1 MRSTRLPTESPVKW
15 GDRKTER
22 ARAERATLFCLIRE
36 RSFKSFNLLLLLLL
50 LLLGLKELN
59 NDVPDTTVTE
69 EPVEPDGSTG
79 STTVLIVE
87 RRDLANLVGIGETS
101 VDDVK
106 ASTDGDPDVANNW
119 STVETNASEVSVVPD
134 VAPVVLS
141 DFRESAIGPPETN
154 GEVVREPS

>member
-1 MRSTRLPTESPVKW
+1 MKW

-36 RSFKSFNLLLLLLL
+36 RSFKSFNLLL

-134 VAPVVLS
+134 VAPAVLS
-141 DFRESAIGPPETN
+141 DFHESAICPAETN
-154 GEVVREPS
+154 VEVVREPS